1 MGRMKYFKDCDV
13 VVTEKE
19 GLETKPLPYPSRTG
33 EKLSPEEIEEL
44 VEKYIQDQDVIAD
57 FVVETDVYEKF
68 QKGLEMYLTENN
80 SIVNR
85 NGTDVTLDVTMIDEV
100 SADMIIQYALFGEIV
115 YG

>member
-57 FVVETDVYEKF
+57 FVVETDVYEKKEMEEH
-68 QKGLEMYLTENN
+68 QK
-80 SIVNR
+80 VNA
-85 NGTDVTLDVTMIDEV
+85 V
-100 SADMIIQYALFGEIV
+100 ALWMSGKF
-115 YG
+115 